1 MLVGVAS
8 ACSALGGDDTDPAGD
23 LADDLAAALSEHTL
37 GDVPLTDEAARA
49 AFTELVT
56 PETLSNW
63 KDQVIQRP
71 VKENELLSLEM
82 FRKQFTYPVYQNGIE
97 AQARGLSDETLKQA
111 ATVAPGRYLNDIV
124 EVVRTGRDKEQRI
137 FLFYDNSSI
146 DKKMM
151 LKNYFTSFADLFV
164 KIHQE
169 MAARGIA
176 PIA

>member
-1 MLVGVAS
+1 MSKTLKS
-8 ACSALGGDDTDPAGD
+8 E
-23 LADDLAAALSEHTL
+23 ADSPAAAQDLTAALIDATNRQTDLIAALHANQPRKRQNP
-37 GDVPLTDEAARA
+37 GDAL
-49 AFTELVT
+49 
-56 PETLSNW
+56 
-63 KDQVIQRP
+63 
-71 VKENELLSLEM
+71 LEM

-151 LKNYFTSFADLFV
+151 LKNYL
-164 KIHQE
+164 
-169 MAARGIA
+169 
-176 PIA
+176 